1 MRKQDGQFKAQAR
14 DFAHLQINKTEL
26 QSLQSV
32 SSDSAKLLT
41 EKLTLSREL
50 NALRPE
56 MDHLKSQLSHQQSI
70 LAEKLALERQLNS
83 IEVELEAEK
92 RSKQRSRQREDQ
104 EQMNELHARIEDL
117 EAKLTAEKKD
127 KERVRK
133 EGERALSEAVA
144 QQEVLEQ
151 RLETMKLKLRDTRE
165 ELKKCQ
171 SELSESRTSTSSL
184 VEVPE
189 GTISLPIAR
198 KRSEK
203 RRVEEATTEM
213 TIQTPGAADQKTKKV
228 QKKRGLDIAL
238 ANVGEKST
246 FSITPFL
253 NRTKMLENDSSESF
267 DDDEPS
273 HNSSDAKS
281 ISTIAPIQLATS
293 KSEVP
298 ARAIPTNPAAKP
310 RGRPR
315 KILGEIADAKNS
327 KALKSLKRLD
337 EKTKTAKVDF
347 VLEKVVEEPEE
358 GEDDQPAPSQSQSQP
373 RHRRSP
379 PKLWR
384 RRSWAKPEP
393 KKKKRK
399 LLGGPNKTLF
409 DDEDGEAA
417 KPPPKA
423 PVAKRALGKAGVTL
437 GAKQNAFAGKTFSP
451 LKRDRRAS
459 RHEAR
464 KPSARGAGIEVL
476 RVPTRPRAAPLAGG
490 ITGSPWRRDDLAL
503 APSTC
508 PAAFGRASSSSASS
522 RWKSRQGKDPYA
534 REAKV
539 QGLKSRAAFKLLEMD
554 VKYRLFKKGQ
564 IVVDLVAHERTK
576 PHNHVLGIDL
586 LPAQPPRGVSSIQG
600 NFLSPACR
608 PSSETR
614 CGRPTCAVGP
624 PASRRRPSR
633 GNPSPAGPAEGEEGF
648 VAEHEHVE
656 ALEEERSYLDMER
669 LAMRDVEDVA
679 MPETDRVVDIVL
691 SDMSAPWLLPT
702 DFRKSG
708 VNNAFHR
715 MMNTSGIAFRDHAG
729 SMDLCGAALR
739 FASDTL
745 RNGGHFVCKFYQGSE
760 DKEFE
765 KRLRRLFDKVYREK
779 PDSSR
784 KVK

>member
-1 MRKQDGQFKAQAR
+1 
-14 DFAHLQINKTEL
+14 
-26 QSLQSV
+26 
-32 SSDSAKLLT
+32 
-41 EKLTLSREL
+41 
-50 NALRPE
+50 

-104 EQMNELHARIEDL
+104 EQMDELHARIEDL

-133 EGERALSEAVA
+133 EGERTLSEAVA

-171 SELSESRTSTSSL
+171 SELNESRTSTSSL

-189 GTISLPIAR
+189 ATISLPIAR

-203 RRVEEATTEM
+203 RRVEEPTTEM
-213 TIQTPGAADQKTKKV
+213 TIHTPGAADQKSKKV

-298 ARAIPTNPAAKP
+298 SRAVPTNPAAKP

-327 KALKSLKRLD
+327 KALKSLKRSD

-358 GEDDQPAPSQSQSQP
+358 GEDDQPAPEPEPEPAEAPAEPAQAVAEKVVSEPRETVLARKLKSVQSTETLIGSE
-373 RHRRSP
+373 
-379 PKLWR
+379 
-384 RRSWAKPEP
+384 PEP

-451 LKRDRRAS
+451 LKRDRRGVQAS
-459 RHEAR
+459 F
-464 KPSARGAGIEVL
+464 
-476 RVPTRPRAAPLAGG
+476 LA
-490 ITGSPWRRDDLAL
+490 
-503 APSTC
+503 
-508 PAAFGRASSSSASS
+508 
-522 RWKSRQGKDPYA
+522 
-534 REAKV
+534 
-539 QGLKSRAAFKLLEMD
+539 
-554 VKYRLFKKGQ
+554 
-564 IVVDLVAHERTK
+564 
-576 PHNHVLGIDL
+576 
-586 LPAQPPRGVSSIQG
+586 
-600 NFLSPACR
+600 
-608 PSSETR
+608 
-614 CGRPTCAVGP
+614 
-624 PASRRRPSR
+624 
-633 GNPSPAGPAEGEEGF
+633 
-648 VAEHEHVE
+648 
-656 ALEEERSYLDMER
+656 
-669 LAMRDVEDVA
+669 
-679 MPETDRVVDIVL
+679 
-691 SDMSAPWLLPT
+691 
-702 DFRKSG
+702 
-708 VNNAFHR
+708 
-715 MMNTSGIAFRDHAG
+715 
-729 SMDLCGAALR
+729 
-739 FASDTL
+739 
-745 RNGGHFVCKFYQGSE
+745 
-760 DKEFE
+760 
-765 KRLRRLFDKVYREK
+765 
-779 PDSSR
+779 
-784 KVK
+784 